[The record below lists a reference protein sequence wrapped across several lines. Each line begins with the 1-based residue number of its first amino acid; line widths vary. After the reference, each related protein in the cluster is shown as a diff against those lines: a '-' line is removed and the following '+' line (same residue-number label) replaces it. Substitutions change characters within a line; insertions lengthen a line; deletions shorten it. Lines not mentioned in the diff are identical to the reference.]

1 MLHRLDAGEIKR
13 LMLERGYSAYK
24 LAKAVGIDAKTLR
37 RWLDGE
43 AAQTENVARLA
54 ETLGTVP
61 SALIA
66 KDSAA
71 SEEPRKERR
80 IPGIILR
87 WEVEIPEANM
97 SSPQVAD
104 FLTKLA
110 ATISA
115 LSPIILL
122 AVGQGSLLLTVDM
135 SEHDLISM
143 LKRFAFG
150 RLDGSGI
157 SQISFPS
164 AMTKSMLRA
173 RRHMDRGLPL
183 TQEDYVAISIDSL
196 LNTLDGIKT
205 SVVDIRRSAR
215 EGIVVDR
222 KPLSAQ
228 DGKKQSGA

>member
-1 MLHRLDAGEIKR
+1 M
-13 LMLERGYSAYK
+13 
-24 LAKAVGIDAKTLR
+24 
-37 RWLDGE
+37 
-43 AAQTENVARLA
+43 
-54 ETLGTVP
+54 
-61 SALIA
+61 IA

-80 IPGIILR
+80 YPGIILR

-135 SEHDLISM
+135 SEHDVISM

-150 RLDGSGI
+150 RPGRLGYQPNQLPVSNDKVYAPHTKAYGSRIAPYSGRLCGNI
-157 SQISFPS
+157 SRFALEHSSRDQNIRCRYSP
-164 AMTKSMLRA
+164 KRK
-173 RRHMDRGLPL
+173 RRHRC
-183 TQEDYVAISIDSL
+183 
-196 LNTLDGIKT
+196 
-205 SVVDIRRSAR
+205 
-215 EGIVVDR
+215 
-222 KPLSAQ
+222 
-228 DGKKQSGA
+228 